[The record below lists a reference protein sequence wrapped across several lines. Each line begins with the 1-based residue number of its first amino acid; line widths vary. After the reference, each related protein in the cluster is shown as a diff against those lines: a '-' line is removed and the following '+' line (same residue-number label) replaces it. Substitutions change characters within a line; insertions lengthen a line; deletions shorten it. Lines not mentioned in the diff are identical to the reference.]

1 MGEDPEVFAIA
12 CALAHYVSA
21 NPLAADT
28 PDGIYRW
35 WLGPNGGSMEKL
47 TCALTWMTEQ
57 GLMEEQVAA
66 DGRARYRRCAN
77 DDDLKR
83 MLDRCVGVAA
93 ARH

>member
-1 MGEDPEVFAIA
+1 
-12 CALAHYVSA
+12 
-21 NPLAADT
+21 
-28 PDGIYRW
+28 
-35 WLGPNGGSMEKL
+35 
-47 TCALTWMTEQ
+47 
-57 GLMEEQVAA
+57 MEEQVAA